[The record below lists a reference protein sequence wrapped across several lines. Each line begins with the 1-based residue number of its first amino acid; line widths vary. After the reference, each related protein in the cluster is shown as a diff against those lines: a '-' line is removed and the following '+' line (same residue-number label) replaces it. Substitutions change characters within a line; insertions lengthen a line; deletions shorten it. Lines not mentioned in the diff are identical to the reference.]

1 MPAMPSSS
9 LPPSAERVRRHTDPH
24 IQDKIDRPGLKSD
37 RKPLSVDDAI
47 ELVAAAS

>member
-1 MPAMPSSS
+1 V
-9 LPPSAERVRRHTDPH
+9 LRRRGVRTRHEIDIERNALKALRGDYS
-24 IQDKIDRPGLKSD
+24 DRPGLKSD